1 MALGVVLFVWSDQ
14 TINAICMV
22 LACGLV
28 VMGAVNLARFFTD
41 RVMNTFSGILGLVL
55 VLVGV
60 WLFARPSYIA
70 VIVPIVIGVILAV
83 HGMGDIRMA
92 WETKQNGYEKWWS
105 AMLLGIVSLAFGV
118 ICIVNAFGVVSL
130 AMKFIGV
137 ALVYDG
143 ISDLWIVSRTAKAA
157 KAMKQEAD
165 ALDVPALKAV
175 FAAGFE
181 ELDDMSGAKVGD
193 KTMMDA
199 VIPASAAIAV
209 YSGESEAELFTLAA
223 QAAEE
228 GAENSKS
235 FVSKF
240 GRAKS
245 YGAQTIGTPDAGA
258 VSMARFFHGLAQ
270 AREHRT
276 QNNNF

>member
-1 MALGVVLFVWSDQ
+1 MKEALKRIKVDVILSAVLSMALGVVLFVWSDQ

-143 ISDLWIVSRTAKAA
+143 ISDLWIVSRTAGHETGRIQDGADRFSRDRAGDPDHRGKAS
-157 KAMKQEAD
+157 
-165 ALDVPALKAV
+165 
-175 FAAGFE
+175 
-181 ELDDMSGAKVGD
+181 ELLLLYTWKGLCYVGKLSGRK
-193 KTMMDA
+193 
-199 VIPASAAIAV
+199 
-209 YSGESEAELFTLAA
+209 
-223 QAAEE
+223 
-228 GAENSKS
+228 
-235 FVSKF
+235 
-240 GRAKS
+240 
-245 YGAQTIGTPDAGA
+245 PDQVERG
-258 VSMARFFHGLAQ
+258 
-270 AREHRT
+270 
-276 QNNNF
+276 

>member
-1 MALGVVLFVWSDQ
+1 MKEALKRIKADVILSAVLCMALGVVLFVWSDQ

-28 VMGAVNLARFFTD
+28 VMGGVNLAGFFTN

-157 KAMKQEAD
+157 KAMREEAE
-165 ALDVPALKAV
+165 ALDVEYK
-175 FAAGFE
+175 
-181 ELDDMSGAKVGD
+181 
-193 KTMMDA
+193 
-199 VIPASAAIAV
+199 
-209 YSGESEAELFTLAA
+209 EAD
-223 QAAEE
+223 
-228 GAENSKS
+228 
-235 FVSKF
+235 
-240 GRAKS
+240 
-245 YGAQTIGTPDAGA
+245 PDEDE
-258 VSMARFFHGLAQ
+258 RD
-270 AREHRT
+270 
-276 QNNNF
+276 